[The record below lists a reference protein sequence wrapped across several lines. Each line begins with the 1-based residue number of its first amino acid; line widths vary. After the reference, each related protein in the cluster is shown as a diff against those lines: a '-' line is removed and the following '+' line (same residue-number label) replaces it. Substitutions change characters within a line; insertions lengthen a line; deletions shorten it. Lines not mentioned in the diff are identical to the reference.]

1 MTRGMLA
8 RTMPDIEPV
17 PRVTLV
23 VGPEEVLVERAVADV
38 VRAVR
43 RSEPAAERRPV
54 DAADDAAAATLAEAL
69 SPTLFG
75 DVAVVVVTALDQ
87 ADADLAAGVTA
98 ALADLP
104 DHVWL
109 VLVHPGGVKGKALLT
124 AVRAAKPKPAEIAC
138 PSIKGR
144 RDALDFLTR
153 ELAHHRRTATRE
165 AVSTLYDALGGD
177 PRMLASAVAQLAS
190 DVEHDPIGVDDV
202 SANFG
207 GVVEVTGFQIS
218 DAIWDRRP
226 RDALRDLRWTAETA
240 DRGRIGPATVGAVA
254 SGLRGLIRYAGAA
267 RGAPEAEV
275 ARQVGVPP
283 WKLRT
288 LRQQLTRWR
297 PDQLAAAVLRLA
309 AADAA
314 VKGGLREGENL
325 DPVQKLLALE
335 RLVVDTTGLPEP
347 DPRRG

>member
-1 MTRGMLA
+1 MLTA
-8 RTMPDIEPV
+8 TMADTQPV
-17 PRVTLV
+17 PRITLV
-23 VGPEEVLVERAVADV
+23 IGPEDLLVERAVSDV

-43 RSEPAAERRPV
+43 RDEPTAERRLV
-54 DAADDAAAATLAEAL
+54 DATQESAASVLAEAL

-75 DVAVVVVTALDQ
+75 DVGVVVVTALDQ
-87 ADADLAAGVTA
+87 ADADLAAAVRA
-98 ALADLP
+98 AVDSP
-104 DHVWL
+104 PEHVWL

-124 AVRAAKPKPAEIAC
+124 AVRAAKPKPVEVSC
-138 PSIKGR
+138 TSIKGR
-144 RDALDFLTR
+144 REAAEFLSR

-165 AVSTLYDALGGD
+165 AISTLVDALGAD
-177 PRMLASAVAQLAS
+177 ARMLASAASQLAA

-202 SANFG
+202 TQNFA
-207 GVVEVTGFQIS
+207 GVSEVTGFQIS

-226 RDALRDLRWTAETA
+226 REALRDLRWTAETG
-240 DRGRIGPATVGAVA
+240 DRARIGPATVGAVA
-254 SGLRGLIRYAGAA
+254 SGLRALIRYAGAA
-267 RGAPEAEV
+267 RGAPEPEV

-288 LRQQLTRWR
+288 LRGQLARWR
-297 PDQLAAAVLRLA
+297 PDQLAAAVLRLSA
-309 AADAA
+309 TDAA

-347 DPRRG
+347 DGRRAGG